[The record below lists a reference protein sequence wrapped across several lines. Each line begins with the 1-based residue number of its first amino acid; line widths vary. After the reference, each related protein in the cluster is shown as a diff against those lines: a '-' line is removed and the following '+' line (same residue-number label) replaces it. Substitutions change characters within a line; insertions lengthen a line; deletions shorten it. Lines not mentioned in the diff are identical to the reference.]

1 MEYVFHNFPRIVTSQ
16 EICMGKPR
24 IKGTRIPVS
33 SVLAYL
39 AGGMSVDKFLE
50 EFHWVEREDVLQAL
64 AYDSAKQKRVAE
76 LIEAI
81 EWSNARNRGEIE
93 PETQSFRDFLDE
105 LEREI
110 ELENQ

>member
-1 MEYVFHNFPRIVTSQ
+1 MIISISENTAQSTIERLLQFLQQ
-16 EICMGKPR
+16 EK
-24 IKGTRIPVS
+24 VS
-33 SVLAYL
+33 F
-39 AGGMSVDKFLE
+39 KI
-50 EFHWVEREDVLQAL
+50 DVLPN
-64 AYDSAKQKRVAE
+64 DSAKQKRIAE
-76 LIEAI
+76 LMEAI